1 MKLLIIDDSVF
12 SQRMVASLIKKHL
25 ENAEL
30 YFAKD
35 GYEGFQQ
42 YKNIKPDYT
51 FVDLLMPTLSG
62 GELIALIKEYDSN
75 AKIIVVSADV
85 QKSVKDE
92 ISDYGIVA
100 FLNKPFND
108 ERAKYICD
116 MMRDDSNAR

>member
-25 ENAEL
+25 ENAEI

-42 YKNIKPDYT
+42 YKTIKPDYT

-62 GELIALIKEYDSN
+62 GELIALIKEYDSK

-100 FLNKPFND
+100 FLNKPFNE

>member
-51 FVDLLMPTLSG
+51 FVDLLMPTISG

>member
-62 GELIALIKEYDSN
+62 GELIALIKEYDSK

>member
-25 ENAEL
+25 ENAEF

-35 GYEGFQQ
+35 GEEGFLQ
-42 YKNIKPDYT
+42 YKSIKPDYT
-51 FVDLLMPTLSG
+51 FVDLLMPTISG
-62 GELIALIKEYDSN
+62 GELIKMIREYDSN

-108 ERAKYICD
+108 ERAKYICN